1 MQMIDI
7 SDKEVIKRRAVAQ
20 GKILLKKETIEKIK
34 NNKIKKGNPL
44 EIAQIVAMNAVKQTP
59 LLIPMCHQIPLE
71 KISTEFKV
79 NKDNIIVRTT
89 VTASAKTGVEME
101 ALIGVSIALNT
112 IWDLVKYLEK
122 DEQGQYPDTRI
133 SDIKVVVKE
142 KCALNLNQKAKQK
155 IS

>member
-1 MQMIDI
+1 MIDI